1 MYNMSVF
8 LSFWQQFL
16 RRILQRIWRLNV
28 KLMYYSFSF
37 CLLCYFTFL
46 HHLIFF
52 GPPPLH
58 HPSLENKT
66 FVNQPIFLFKMHI
79 SYTKKHCC
87 KIVLFLYLNIQ
98 VFWSFLQ
105 SLKTLVWEIAGF
117 GFKDQT
123 KLFPNFGSLNQILE
137 KISLK

>member
-1 MYNMSVF
+1 MSVF

-28 KLMYYSFSF
+28 KLIYYSFSF

-58 HPSLENKT
+58 HPSLDNKT
-66 FVNQPIFLFKMHI
+66 FVNQPIFCLKCTLVIQRSIAAKLFCSGLIFKF
-79 SYTKKHCC
+79 SE
-87 KIVLFLYLNIQ
+87 V
-98 VFWSFLQ
+98 FLQ

-123 KLFPNFGSLNQILE
+123 KLLFPNFGSLNQILE